1 MMAFRHSLACL
12 ALLVQCMTVCADEIE
27 KIDHLIPPGYQPEE
41 AEDEQGLWMEFEEM
55 EAQLNKSAL
64 LINDPELVNYVNGIV

>member
-1 MMAFRHSLACL
+1 MMAFRHSLACI

-41 AEDEQGLWMEFEEM
+41 AEDSGW
-55 EAQLNKSAL
+55 SSRRWRRS
-64 LINDPELVNYVNGIV
+64 